1 MKPKEG
7 PLLPEELQE
16 AEHHWIKES
25 QKSLSDR
32 LKKGELKKFSSYK
45 DSDGIVRVG
54 GRVDKAL
61 VSYETRHP
69 ALLPRE
75 HWISLLII
83 RQVQQCGHIAVA
95 ATVAKTRRRFW
106 ILKAHDIAKSVKF
119 RCVFCREM
127 QAMAESQVMAELP
140 ECRLA
145 PFTPPFCYTSCDYF
159 GPYHVKVGRNK
170 TTKCYGVI
178 FTRLNTRA
186 VHLELAVDSS
196 TMEFIRLRERSTQ
209 PHDKRQWIPVY
220 WS

>member
-1 MKPKEG
+1 M
-7 PLLPEELQE
+7 
-16 AEHHWIKES
+16 
-25 QKSLSDR
+25 
-32 LKKGELKKFSSYK
+32 YK
-45 DSDGIVRVG
+45 
-54 GRVDKAL
+54 L
-61 VSYETRHP
+61 
-69 ALLPRE
+69 

-83 RQVQQCGHIAVA
+83 RQVHQCGHTEVA

-145 PFTPPFCYTSCDYF
+145 PFTPPFYYTSCDYF

-170 TTKCYGVI
+170 TTKYYAVI
-178 FTRLNTRA
+178 LICLNTRA

-196 TMEFIRLRERSTQ
+196 TMEFVEVLQRFVSVRGQPSLMVSDNGSQFIGAERQ
-209 PHDKRQWIPVY
+209 LKEIIKG
-220 WS
+220 

>member
-1 MKPKEG
+1 
-7 PLLPEELQE
+7 
-16 AEHHWIKES
+16 
-25 QKSLSDR
+25 
-32 LKKGELKKFSSYK
+32 
-45 DSDGIVRVG
+45 
-54 GRVDKAL
+54 
-61 VSYETRHP
+61 
-69 ALLPRE
+69 
-75 HWISLLII
+75 
-83 RQVQQCGHIAVA
+83 
-95 ATVAKTRRRFW
+95 
-106 ILKAHDIAKSVKF
+106 
-119 RCVFCREM
+119 M

-170 TTKCYGVI
+170 TTKYYGVI